1 MKSILVVEDDEMLGA
16 GLCYNLELEGFKTT
30 LVQSFE
36 EAGKKIESKKLG
48 NGHIL
53 DVNLPDGDGFNLAKK
68 IRLKD
73 RTPLIF
79 LTACDLDDDILKG
92 FELGAD
98 DYITKPFNI
107 KIVIKRINAVF
118 RRTEVSR
125 KELFICGNLEIDF
138 EKRTATKNEKP
149 LVLTPTEFKLLQLFC
164 KNPGKVLTR
173 KMLLESLWDN
183 EGNFVD
189 EHTLTINVSRL
200 RSKISDDTF
209 AYIKTIYGMGYEW
222 TGEKDA

>member
-1 MKSILVVEDDEMLGA
+1 MKSILVVEDDEILGA

-36 EAGKKIESKKLG
+36 GAGKRIEKDSWDMV
-48 NGHIL
+48 IL
-53 DVNLPDGDGFNLAKK
+53 DVNLPDGDGFSLAKK
-68 IRLKD
+68 IRLKA

>member
-1 MKSILVVEDDEMLGA
+1 MKRILVVEDDEMLGA

-30 LVQSFE
+30 LVQNFADAAE
-36 EAGKKIESKKLG
+36 RIETELWDMV
-48 NGHIL
+48 IL
-53 DVNLPDGDGFNLAKK
+53 DVNLPDGDGFSLAEK
-68 IRLKD
+68 IQRRAK
-73 RTPLIF
+73 TPLIF
-79 LTACDLDDDILKG
+79 LTACDLDDDVLKG

-118 RRTEVSR
+118 RRSEASR
-125 KELFICGNLEIDF
+125 KELFVCGNLEIDF
-138 EKRTATKNEKP
+138 EKRTASKNGEP
-149 LVLTPTEFKLLQLFC
+149 LILTPTEFKLLQLFC

-173 KMLLESLWDN
+173 KILLESLWDN

-200 RSKISDDTF
+200 RSKISDESSD
-209 AYIKTIYGMGYEW
+209 YIKTIYGMGYEW
-222 TGEKDA
+222 SGEQNA

>member
-1 MKSILVVEDDEMLGA
+1 MKRILVVEDDEMLGA

-30 LVQSFE
+30 LVQNFADAAE
-36 EAGKKIESKKLG
+36 RIETELWDMV
-48 NGHIL
+48 IL
-53 DVNLPDGDGFNLAKK
+53 DVNLPDGDGFSLAEK
-68 IRLKD
+68 IQRRAK
-73 RTPLIF
+73 TPLIF

-118 RRTEVSR
+118 RRSEASR
-125 KELFICGNLEIDF
+125 KELFVCGNLEIDF
-138 EKRTATKNEKP
+138 EKRTASKNGEP
-149 LVLTPTEFKLLQLFC
+149 LILTPTEFKLLQLFC

-173 KMLLESLWDN
+173 KILLESLWDN

-200 RSKISDDTF
+200 RSKISDESSD
-209 AYIKTIYGMGYEW
+209 YIKTIYGMGYEW
-222 TGEKDA
+222 SGEQNA

>member
-1 MKSILVVEDDEMLGA
+1 MKRILVVEDDEMLGA

-30 LVQSFE
+30 LVQNFADAAE
-36 EAGKKIESKKLG
+36 RIETELWDMV
-48 NGHIL
+48 IL
-53 DVNLPDGDGFNLAKK
+53 DVNLPDGDGFSLAEK
-68 IRLKD
+68 IQRRAK
-73 RTPLIF
+73 TPLIF

-118 RRTEVSR
+118 RRTEASR
-125 KELFICGNLEIDF
+125 KELFVCGNLEIDF
-138 EKRTATKNEKP
+138 EKRTASKNGEP
-149 LVLTPTEFKLLQLFC
+149 LILTPTEFKLLQLFC

-173 KMLLESLWDN
+173 KILLESLWDN

-200 RSKISDDTF
+200 RSKISDESSD
-209 AYIKTIYGMGYEW
+209 YIKTIYGMGYEW
-222 TGEKDA
+222 SGEQNA

>member
-30 LVQSFE
+30 LVQNFE
-36 EAGKKIESKKLG
+36 EAGKRMEENSWDMV
-48 NGHIL
+48 IL
-53 DVNLPDGDGFNLAKK
+53 DVNLPDDDGFSLAKK
-68 IRLKD
+68 IRLKA

-138 EKRTATKNEKP
+138 EKRTATKNKKP

-200 RSKISDDTF
+200 RSKISDDTY

>member
-1 MKSILVVEDDEMLGA
+1 MKRILVVEDDEMLGA
-16 GLCYNLELEGFKTT
+16 GLCYNLELEGFKTV

-36 EAGKKIESKKLG
+36 GAEKRVEEGG
-48 NGHIL
+48 WDMVIL
-53 DVNLPDGDGFNLAKK
+53 DVNLPDGDGFSLAKK
-68 IRLKD
+68 IRLRA

-118 RRTEVSR
+118 RRSGDSR
-125 KELFICGNLEIDF
+125 KERFICGNLEIDF
-138 EKRTATKNEKP
+138 DRRTACKNGEP
-149 LVLTPTEFKLLQLFC
+149 LILTPTEFKLLQLFC
-164 KNPGKVLTR
+164 ENPGKVLTR

-200 RSKISDDTF
+200 RSKISDDAF

-222 TGEKDA
+222 MGEKDA

>member
-36 EAGKKIESKKLG
+36 EAGKKIEEKSWEMV
-48 NGHIL
+48 IL
-53 DVNLPDGDGFNLAKK
+53 DVNLPDGDGFSLAKK

-107 KIVIKRINAVF
+107 KIVVKRINAVF

-200 RSKISDDTF
+200 RSKISADTF

>member
-16 GLCYNLELEGFKTT
+16 SLCYNLELEGFKTT

-36 EAGKKIESKKLG
+36 EAGKKIEEKSWEMV
-48 NGHIL
+48 IL
-53 DVNLPDGDGFNLAKK
+53 DVNLPDGDGFSLAK